1 MVLFSSHL
9 EGFCRVLNPVFPR
22 ILKVIFY
29 FVIKLV
35 WFLACLQH
43 YFYFYGRENFSCSF
57 LFVQLSKL
65 LVFRVWDGK
74 DWDGVF
80 DQKTTLFES
89 KYPIFGPTLLFI
101 FPYWGLIFKKIRW
114 AEKLHLHQFTQWGS
128 TRSFVRE
135 GFTPYRFIVELLHP
149 VVYHG

>member
-9 EGFCRVLNPVFPR
+9 EGFCRVLNSVFPR

-43 YFYFYGRENFSCSF
+43 YFYFYGQENFSRSF

-74 DWDGVF
+74 D
-80 DQKTTLFES
+80 
-89 KYPIFGPTLLFI
+89 
-101 FPYWGLIFKKIRW
+101 
-114 AEKLHLHQFTQWGS
+114 
-128 TRSFVRE
+128 
-135 GFTPYRFIVELLHP
+135 
-149 VVYHG
+149 